1 MQITKEWLQEKKACK
16 EGIKWFAA
24 QVENDGV
31 KIVKKL
37 MKENQ
42 LQWANWLIVRIMEYK
57 QQYVSYAIYA
67 AEQVID
73 NFEKEYPNDKRPRE
87 AIEAA
92 KKCIENPTEEN
103 KNAAYCAADRAYC
116 AADRADSA
124 YSAAYSAYRADSA
137 AYCAADRA
145 YRAAYSAYR
154 AADSADSAA
163 YSAADSAAYCAA
175 YCAADSA
182 ACSAY
187 SAADSAYSAA
197 YRAADKMR
205 IKILNYGLKLLGGDK

>member
-124 YSAAYSAYRADSA
+124 
-137 AYCAADRA
+137 AYCAADSA
-145 YRAAYSAYR
+145 YRAAYS
-154 AADSADSAA
+154 
-163 YSAADSAAYCAA
+163 A

>member
-103 KNAAYCAADRAYC
+103 KNAAYRAAARAYRAADRAY
-116 AADRADSA
+116 
-124 YSAAYSAYRADSA
+124 
-137 AYCAADRA
+137 
-145 YRAAYSAYR
+145 
-154 AADSADSAA
+154 SAA
-163 YSAADSAAYCAA
+163 YSAADSAA